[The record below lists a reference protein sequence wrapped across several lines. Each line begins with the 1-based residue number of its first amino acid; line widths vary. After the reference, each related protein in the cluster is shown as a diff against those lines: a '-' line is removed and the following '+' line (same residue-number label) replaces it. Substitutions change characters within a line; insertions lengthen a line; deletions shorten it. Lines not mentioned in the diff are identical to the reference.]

1 MDPRT
6 FLPPKRIPTAAVLKV
21 GDPAPKLSIS
31 DGAVEPPFI
40 VLFLR
45 HVGCP
50 FAEAT
55 VRAVD
60 EVYASS
66 PIVPFVLVS
75 HGTEHWTNEWCEAI
89 DCPKGAAVMVDHER
103 EVYATWGLGLTGLG
117 HFFGKQSL
125 SAVMAL
131 ARRGIRN
138 RHPSGS
144 RWQGAGSFAVDSE
157 GIIRWRHLPAHAG
170 DLPDLSEAVRAIG
183 GG

>member
-6 FLPPKRIPTAAVLKV
+6 FLPPKRIPTAAVPKV
-21 GDPAPKLSIS
+21 DDPAPVLCIA
-31 DGAVEPPFI
+31 DGKIEPPFI

-55 VRAVD
+55 VRAVT

-66 PIVPFVLVS
+66 PTVPFVLVS
-75 HGTEHWTNEWCEAI
+75 HGTERWTTAWREAI
-89 DCPKGAAVMVDHER
+89 DCPEGAALIVDRER

-117 HFFGKQSL
+117 HFFGKESL
-125 SAVMAL
+125 KAVMAL

-157 GIIRWRHLPAHAG
+157 GIVLWRHLPAHAG
-170 DLPDLSEAVRAIG
+170 DLPELGEAVRVIREG
-183 GG
+183 